1 MNPRIGSLS
10 VSKRVS
16 STKTVRRMATSI
28 SEIILENFMSYEYA
42 RIPFKQGLNIICG
55 PNGAGKSSILL
66 AISVALGQVYTER
79 SRKLSDLIRRGKDT
93 ARVSLIFDNRPV
105 DGKRPIQ
112 FSRSDT
118 FMLSRYLKRD
128 GSYWYEADYREVS
141 KSEVTR
147 LFSRAGINPD
157 NMLIIM
163 HQGMV
168 EGFSVTT
175 PQEKLK
181 LVEEAVGFR
190 EYREKVL
197 SSQKKLEELVG
208 EEGSLIQILED
219 AGKTAEYWKDLY
231 DKYLLKKSLIEKRQH
246 LERELVWANA
256 VKLENNIKNL
266 EQKLTN
272 RESLL
277 NDTQTKIEETS
288 EAASKSRS
296 NLDGVQTGLRKLYFT
311 LMRLEKEM
319 AAFESGKKIVSE
331 IHPYLND
338 AVRLLQDVPLN
349 SEGTDTAKKIQD
361 RIEDLRFFVQNQ
373 YTQMEEQQR
382 LISELS
388 GEVKAVQE
396 EIGKAEKE
404 VDKVTDR
411 YIDLKVEEAVLQ
423 FKRKNLQQEINELN
437 RNLKAAREELMA
449 FSPEM
454 EEAQPRIAT
463 ERTPAEVSEEI
474 RINAAH
480 LRAVE
485 DVPDEAERMYT
496 DYTTT
501 YGELKENL
509 QTLSSNKEM
518 ALREIEERKRLWRE
532 SIQRL
537 LSEVNPLYQDVISK
551 IGGTGIVKIS
561 DIDDVEA
568 AGLELWIGFRGASPA
583 VLDAYTQSG
592 GERSVAI
599 IAFLLS
605 LQSNVV
611 SPFRAVDEFDVHMD
625 PRNREAIFRM
635 IFQYVKEA
643 PSTQYLVITPSQ
655 LTVTDPNAHM
665 IFVQNVRG
673 HSEVKEVLNHR

>member
-1 MNPRIGSLS
+1 MVTS
-10 VSKRVS
+10 V
-16 STKTVRRMATSI
+16 

-105 DGKRPIQ
+105 DGKRPIP

-147 LFSRAGINPD
+147 LFGRAGINPD

-168 EGFSVTT
+168 EGFSVTS

-197 SSQKKLEELVG
+197 SSQKKLEELVS
-208 EEGSLIQILED
+208 EEGSLVQILED

-231 DKYLLKKSLIEKRQH
+231 DKYLLKKSLIEKRKH
-246 LERELVWANA
+246 LERELIWANA
-256 VKLENNIKNL
+256 VKLENNIRSL
-266 EQKLTN
+266 EQKLMN

-277 NDTQTKIEETS
+277 NDTQRKIEETG
-288 EAASKSRS
+288 EAASQSRS
-296 NLDGVQTGLRKLYFT
+296 NLDGAQTGLRKLYFS
-311 LMRLEKEM
+311 LMKLEKQT
-319 AAFESGKKIVSE
+319 AAFESGKKIVGE
-331 IHPYLND
+331 IHPHLNE
-338 AVRLLQDVPLN
+338 AVKLLQDVPLT
-349 SEGTDTAKKIQD
+349 SEGTATAKKLQE

-373 YTQMEEQQR
+373 YAQMEEQQR
-382 LISELS
+382 LISDLNE
-388 GEVKAVQE
+388 EVNAVQE
-396 EIGKAEKE
+396 EIGKAEKD
-404 VDKVTDR
+404 VDRITNR
-411 YIDLKVEEAVLQ
+411 FIDLKVEEAVLQ
-423 FKRKNLQQEINELN
+423 FKRRNLQQEITEIN
-437 RNLKAAREELMA
+437 RSLKAAKEELTA
-449 FSPEM
+449 FSPQM
-454 EEAQPRIAT
+454 EEAQPRIDT

-480 LRAVE
+480 LRTVE
-485 DVPDEAERMYT
+485 DVPEEAERMYT

-501 YGELKENL
+501 YDELKENL
-509 QTLSSNKEM
+509 QTLSSNKEI
-518 ALREIEERKRLWRE
+518 ALKEVEERKKLWRE

-537 LSEVNPLYQDVISK
+537 LAEVNPLYQDVISK
-551 IGGTGIVKIS
+551 IGGTGVVKIS
-561 DIDDVEA
+561 DLEDVEA

-605 LQSNVV
+605 LQSSVV

-655 LTVTDPNAHM
+655 LTVTDPTAHM

-673 HSEVKEVLNHR
+673 HSEVKEVLNRI

>member
-1 MNPRIGSLS
+1 MS
-10 VSKRVS
+10 VSKRVP
-16 STKTVRRMATSI
+16 STKTAHRRMVTSV

-66 AISVALGQVYTER
+66 AVSVALGQVYTER

-105 DGKRPIQ
+105 DGKRPIP

-147 LFSRAGINPD
+147 LFGRAGINPD

-181 LVEEAVGFR
+181 MVEEAVGFR

-197 SSQKKLEELVG
+197 SSQKKLEELVS
-208 EEGSLIQILED
+208 EEGSLVQILED

-246 LERELVWANA
+246 LERELIWANA
-256 VKLENNIKNL
+256 VKLENNIRSL
-266 EQKLTN
+266 EQKLLN

-277 NDTQTKIEETS
+277 NDTQKKIEETG

-296 NLDGVQTGLRKLYFT
+296 NLDGAQTGLRKLYFS
-311 LMRLEKEM
+311 LVKLEKQ
-319 AAFESGKKIVSE
+319 AATFESGKKIVGE
-331 IHPYLND
+331 IHPHLNE
-338 AVRLLQDVPLN
+338 AIRLLQDVPLN
-349 SEGTDTAKKIQD
+349 SDGTATGKKLQE

-373 YTQMEEQQR
+373 YTQMEEQRR
-382 LISELS
+382 LISDLNE
-388 GEVKAVQE
+388 EVNAIQE
-396 EIGKAEKE
+396 EIGKAEKD
-404 VDKVTDR
+404 VDKITNR

-423 FKRKNLQQEINELN
+423 FKRRNLQQEINELN
-437 RNLKAAREELMA
+437 RSLKAAKEELAA
-449 FSPEM
+449 FSPRM

-480 LRAVE
+480 LRTVE
-485 DVPDEAERMYT
+485 GVPEEAERMYT

-501 YGELKENL
+501 YGELKEKL
-509 QTLSSNKEM
+509 QTLSTNKEI
-518 ALREIEERKRLWRE
+518 ALKEVEERKKLWRE

-537 LSEVNPLYQDVISK
+537 LAEVNPLYQDVISK
-551 IGGTGIVKIS
+551 IGGTGVVKIS
-561 DIDDVEA
+561 DLEDVEA
-568 AGLELWIGFRGASPA
+568 AGLDLWIGFRGASPA
-583 VLDAYTQSG
+583 ILDAYTQSG

-605 LQSNVV
+605 LQSSVV

-643 PSTQYLVITPSQ
+643 PLTQYLVITPSQ
-655 LTVTDPNAHM
+655 LTVTDPTAHM

-673 HSEVKEVLNHR
+673 HSEVKEVLNRS

>member
-1 MNPRIGSLS
+1 
-10 VSKRVS
+10 
-16 STKTVRRMATSI
+16 MATSL

-42 RIPFKQGLNIICG
+42 RIPFKRGLNIICG

-66 AISVALGQVYTER
+66 AISVALGQIYTER

-93 ARVSLIFDNRPV
+93 ARVSLIFDNRVV
-105 DGKRPIQ
+105 DGKRPVP

-118 FMLSRYLKRD
+118 FMLSRYLKKD

-168 EGFSVTT
+168 EEFSVTT

-190 EYREKVL
+190 DYREKIL
-197 SSQKKLEELVG
+197 SSQKKLEEIVS
-208 EEGSLIQILED
+208 EEGSLTQILDD
-219 AGKTAEYWKDLY
+219 AGKTAEYWRDLY
-231 DKYLLKKSLIEKRQH
+231 DKYLLKRSLTEKKRL
-246 LERELVWANA
+246 LERELVWANV
-256 VKLENNIKNL
+256 VKIENNIVAL
-266 EQKLTN
+266 EQRLVN
-272 RESLL
+272 RQSTLS
-277 NDTQTKIEETS
+277 DTQTKIDETGD
-288 EAASKSRS
+288 AASKTKG
-296 NLDGVQTGLRKLYFT
+296 NLEGIQTGLRKLYFT
-311 LMRLEKEM
+311 LMRMEKEK
-319 AAFESGKKIVSE
+319 AALEGAKKVLGETHSLLKEAI
-331 IHPYLND
+331 N
-338 AVRLLQDVPLN
+338 LLQDVPLD
-349 SEGTDTAKKIQD
+349 SDKGVVAKKIEE
-361 RIEDLRFFVQNQ
+361 RIESLRYTVQGH
-373 YTQMEEQQR
+373 YTQMEEQGR
-382 LISELS
+382 RIKDIE
-388 GEVKAVQE
+388 EETKAVQE
-396 EIGKAEKE
+396 EIGGSEKR
-404 VDKVTDR
+404 VDQITTR
-411 YIDLKVEEAVLQ
+411 YIDLKVAEAVLQ
-423 FKRKNLQQEINELN
+423 FKKKNLHHEINELN
-437 RNLKAAREELMA
+437 RSLKAARGDLQA
-449 FSPEM
+449 FEPTM
-454 EEAQPRIAT
+454 NAAQPRIDT
-463 ERTPAEVSEEI
+463 VRTPAEVSEET

-480 LRAVE
+480 LRTVE
-485 DVPDEAERMYT
+485 DVPEEAERMYT

-501 YGELKENL
+501 YGELKQKL
-509 QTLSSNKEM
+509 QILVDNKEI
-518 ALREIEERKRLWRE
+518 ALKEVEARKRLWRE
-532 SIQRL
+532 AIKSL
-537 LSEVNPLYQDVISK
+537 LEEVNPPYMDILSK
-551 IGGTGIVKIS
+551 IGGTGAVRIS
-561 DIDDVEA
+561 GLDDIET

-635 IFQYVKEA
+635 IFQYVREA

-655 LTVTDPNAHM
+655 LTVTDPGAHM

-673 HSEVKEVLNHR
+673 RSEVKEVRNHG